1 MTCHVLQ
8 TECFHVV
15 LFPALFRN
23 RGCIQSKTPE
33 TARRYFLNSETKVQ
47 IQRRSQENV
56 QSECRFFIS
65 FCLVLGVPHGA
76 GGHMQTRIAPLTN
89 Q

>member
-1 MTCHVLQ
+1 MSSKQNVSMLSCFLHYSA
-8 TECFHVV
+8 TEDAFKAKRRR
-15 LFPALFRN
+15 L
-23 RGCIQSKTPE
+23 PE
-33 TARRYFLNSETKVQ
+33 DIFLNSETKVQ

-56 QSECRFFIS
+56 QSECRLFIS
-65 FCLVLGVPHGA
+65 FCLVLGVPYGA